1 MQVSVEATG
10 TLERKMTV
18 AVPAERVDQEVQKRL
33 QSLSRTANL
42 PGFRP
47 GKVPAKVVASKYGPK
62 VRQEVVDEVTRSS
75 FYEALSA
82 EKLQP
87 AGLPIFEPA
96 PSAESER
103 LEYTATFE
111 VFPEVELASFD
122 GVSVEVP
129 SAEITEADIDGMI
142 EKMRRQRVEW
152 EEVAR
157 PAEKEDQLVV
167 DFIGTVD
174 GEKFEGGEGKN
185 VTLVLGSSTFIPGF
199 EDQLIGASKGDE
211 RTVNVTFPE
220 PYQAAELAGK
230 EAQFAVTV
238 QSVSEAKLP
247 EVDEDFARNFAID
260 SLDELR
266 GELRKSMQYELDQAL
281 KGKTKQAVMDMLFEK
296 NPLDLP
302 KSLVDDEIN
311 ALMNQMKNNLK
322 NQGVAVEALELDGKM
337 YEDQAR
343 RRVTLSLLISEIVKA
358 NGIKA
363 SPEKIRETVDS
374 VASTYDTPD
383 EVVKWYYEDRERL
396 GQIESVV
403 LEERVVDWVLDK
415 IQVEKSPTTFEAL
428 MERSNKQ

>member
-33 QSLSRTANL
+33 QSLSRTVKL

-62 VRQEVVDEVTRSS
+62 VRQEVMDEVTRSS

-87 AGLPIFEPA
+87 AGLPVFEPQ
-96 PSAESER
+96 PSAESDS

-111 VFPEVELASFD
+111 VFPEVKLTSFD
-122 GVSVEVP
+122 GVSVEKPV
-129 SAEITEADIDGMI
+129 AEISEADIDGMI

-152 EEVAR
+152 QAVERA
-157 PAEKEDQLVV
+157 AQAEDQLVI
-167 DFIGTVD
+167 DFVGTID
-174 GEKFEGGEGKN
+174 GEKFAGGEGNN
-185 VTLVLGSSTFIPGF
+185 VTLVLGSGTFIPGF
-199 EDQLIGASKGDE
+199 EDQLTGASKGDE
-211 RTVNVTFPE
+211 TVVNVTFPE
-220 PYQAAELAGK
+220 GYQSTELAGK

-238 QSVSEAKLP
+238 QTVSEAKLP
-247 EVDEDFARNFAID
+247 EIDEDFARNYGID
-260 SLDELR
+260 SLDDLR
-266 GELRKSMQYELDQAL
+266 GELSKSMQYELDQAI

-302 KSLVDDEIN
+302 KSLVDDEIE
-311 ALMNQMKNNLK
+311 ALMNQMKNNLSK
-322 NQGVAVEALELDGKM
+322 QGVPLEGLDLNGKM

-358 NGIKA
+358 NDIKA
-363 SPEKIRETVDS
+363 SPEKIRETVES

-383 EVVKWYYEDRERL
+383 EVVKWYYAERERL

-403 LEERVVDWVLDK
+403 LEELVVEWVLGK
-415 IQVEKSPTTFEAL
+415 IQIDEQSTTFEAL
-428 MERSNKQ
+428 MDRSDK